1 MEEIICVDLND
12 RETGYMQK
20 LQAHKTP
27 VLHRA
32 FSVFLVDETKILIQR
47 RNKNKYHSG
56 GLLANSCCSHQRKGE
71 ELSESVSRRLKEELG
86 VSCEVKEV
94 FDFVYFST
102 YAEDLYEYE
111 FDHVFVG
118 KYNGKINFD
127 PDEIEAVFWIEI
139 SELKEMMLKNPEK
152 FSTWFMIC
160 APRVIKLIENG
171 KI

>member
-102 YAEDLYEYE
+102 YSEDLYEYE

-118 KYNGKINFD
+118 KYNGKIKFD